1 MWTLNASR
9 ADIIEGSDRVKLND
23 VVLWV
28 ENKDMTIYSPEGF
41 YNMESR
47 DLTLNGKIKAVTKGY
62 TIITESV
69 EWNQSKGE
77 IKTKEAVKIESK
89 KFNVEGV
96 GMEADSEQKVRI
108 LKNVKATF
116 FVSFFIC
123 IVLAGSVFAEEKT
136 EQIKGPILITS
147 QTLLSDNKARTALF
161 EGSVVAKTE
170 NMTLYSD
177 KMLVY
182 YAEGSG
188 NVTKI
193 DAEGSVKLVKK
204 TLLLHQRLQTISQMR
219 KRSSLQVS
227 RRRYRK
233 AILLQGQR

>member
-1 MWTLNASR
+1 MKKKALLVLSLLSLVALFLLLGNNKGLDKALLLKGGSFIEGLKIIHKKNGISMWTLNASR

-23 VVLWV
+23 IVLTV

-41 YNMESR
+41 YNTESR
-47 DLTLNGKIKAVTKGY
+47 DLILNGKIKAVSKGY

-116 FVSFFIC
+116 
-123 IVLAGSVFAEEKT
+123 
-136 EQIKGPILITS
+136 
-147 QTLLSDNKARTALF
+147 
-161 EGSVVAKTE
+161 
-170 NMTLYSD
+170 
-177 KMLVY
+177 
-182 YAEGSG
+182 
-188 NVTKI
+188 
-193 DAEGSVKLVKK
+193 
-204 TLLLHQRLQTISQMR
+204 
-219 KRSSLQVS
+219 
-227 RRRYRK
+227 YR
-233 AILLQGQR
+233 

>member
-1 MWTLNASR
+1 MKRKSLLVLSLLSLLALFLLLGYNRELDKALLLKGGSFIEGLKIIHKKNGISMWTLNASR

-23 VVLWV
+23 VVLRV
-28 ENKDMTIYSPEGF
+28 ENKEMTIYSPEGF

-47 DLTLNGKIKAVTKGY
+47 DLTLDGKIKAVAKGY

-116 FVSFFIC
+116 
-123 IVLAGSVFAEEKT
+123 
-136 EQIKGPILITS
+136 
-147 QTLLSDNKARTALF
+147 
-161 EGSVVAKTE
+161 
-170 NMTLYSD
+170 
-177 KMLVY
+177 
-182 YAEGSG
+182 
-188 NVTKI
+188 
-193 DAEGSVKLVKK
+193 
-204 TLLLHQRLQTISQMR
+204 
-219 KRSSLQVS
+219 
-227 RRRYRK
+227 YR
-233 AILLQGQR
+233 

>member
-9 ADIIEGSDRVKLND
+9 ADIIEGSDRIKLSD

-47 DLTLNGKIKAVTKGY
+47 DLTLDGKIKAVSKGY

-116 FVSFFIC
+116 F
-123 IVLAGSVFAEEKT
+123 
-136 EQIKGPILITS
+136 
-147 QTLLSDNKARTALF
+147 R
-161 EGSVVAKTE
+161 
-170 NMTLYSD
+170 
-177 KMLVY
+177 
-182 YAEGSG
+182 
-188 NVTKI
+188 
-193 DAEGSVKLVKK
+193 
-204 TLLLHQRLQTISQMR
+204 
-219 KRSSLQVS
+219 
-227 RRRYRK
+227 
-233 AILLQGQR
+233 

>member
-1 MWTLNASR
+1 MKRKSLLVLSLLSLLALFLLLGNSRELDKTLLLKGGSFLEGLKIVHKKNGTSMWTLNASR

-23 VVLWV
+23 VVLRV
-28 ENKDMTIYSPEGF
+28 ENKEMTIYSPEGF

-47 DLTLNGKIKAVTKGY
+47 DMTLNGKIKAVSKGY

-116 FVSFFIC
+116 
-123 IVLAGSVFAEEKT
+123 
-136 EQIKGPILITS
+136 
-147 QTLLSDNKARTALF
+147 
-161 EGSVVAKTE
+161 
-170 NMTLYSD
+170 
-177 KMLVY
+177 
-182 YAEGSG
+182 
-188 NVTKI
+188 
-193 DAEGSVKLVKK
+193 
-204 TLLLHQRLQTISQMR
+204 
-219 KRSSLQVS
+219 
-227 RRRYRK
+227 YR
-233 AILLQGQR
+233 

>member
-1 MWTLNASR
+1 MKRKSLLVLSLLSLLALFLLLGNNRELEKDLLLKGGSFLEGLKIVHKKNGTSMWTLNASR

-23 VVLWV
+23 VVLRV
-28 ENKDMTIYSPEGF
+28 ENKEMTIYSPEGF

-47 DLTLNGKIKAVTKGY
+47 DLTLNGKIRAVSKGY

-116 FVSFFIC
+116 
-123 IVLAGSVFAEEKT
+123 
-136 EQIKGPILITS
+136 
-147 QTLLSDNKARTALF
+147 
-161 EGSVVAKTE
+161 
-170 NMTLYSD
+170 
-177 KMLVY
+177 
-182 YAEGSG
+182 
-188 NVTKI
+188 
-193 DAEGSVKLVKK
+193 
-204 TLLLHQRLQTISQMR
+204 
-219 KRSSLQVS
+219 
-227 RRRYRK
+227 YR
-233 AILLQGQR
+233 